1 MTTVIK
7 ASCCDCGDV
16 ELGVDDL
23 KVRVCTYDDQGSF
36 VFRCP
41 TCHMSVAKPA
51 EPRVIEL
58 LVASGVRLVKWRLPA
73 EIFEPHRGDP
83 ITHDDLIEFHKLLEK
98 DDWYEAVLGS
108 R

>member
-1 MTTVIK
+1 
-7 ASCCDCGDV
+7 
-16 ELGVDDL
+16 
-23 KVRVCTYDDQGSF
+23 
-36 VFRCP
+36 
-41 TCHMSVAKPA
+41 MSVAKPA

-98 DDWYEAVLGS
+98 DDWYEAVLD
-108 R
+108 